1 MNNKN
6 YLSHLG
12 IFQHIRVVLQ
22 YSLPLDHPVMS
33 IIKRCEW
40 VKNKKYGENR
50 ETQTFQVF
58 INLWILPVWHILILF
73 IFARLKFTSYSY
85 SYLYKCWLPESIPIL
100 ICGKPYNSLNTPL
113 PMLNS
118 GAVSWTWV
126 PASASLHLLI
136 PHTHLHS
143 STNTLLLLLLLH
155 LLLPLLLLP
164 VFSFNFFSSFFVSS
178 QLHLFCLQFQGSTN
192 WRYGWLFPM
201 QLMWLQPI
209 VLVGCVK
216 NILRGLARYGHHM
229 VATALKKV

>member
-1 MNNKN
+1 MLSKKIVIFLWLNLLAQRKIMVNNQTSQYKLLNNKN
-6 YLSHLG
+6 YVSHLG

-58 INLWILPVWHILILF
+58 LNLWILPVWHILILF
-73 IFARLKFTSYSY
+73 IFASLKFTSYSY

-113 PMLNS
+113 PMLNA

-126 PASASLHLLI
+126 PASASI
-136 PHTHLHS
+136 DPPYPP
-143 STNTLLLLLLLH
+143 TLFH
-155 LLLPLLLLP
+155 
-164 VFSFNFFSSFFVSS
+164 
-178 QLHLFCLQFQGSTN
+178 
-192 WRYGWLFPM
+192 
-201 QLMWLQPI
+201 
-209 VLVGCVK
+209 
-216 NILRGLARYGHHM
+216 
-229 VATALKKV
+229 